1 MVFRRLMPQ
10 KSEEQYVEQ
19 IRKSVRFWDAW
30 KSWVLVGSV
39 VMLIGLFVFL
49 NWLFSFFTTPDPGGL
64 IPDENY
70 TRLWMLLA
78 FIFGM
83 QFGMN
88 VYECLAYVVKA
99 SIGGYRSERL
109 LLAMYDARDDNQ
121 QDEADD

>member
-39 VMLIGLFVFL
+39 IMLIGLFVFL
-49 NWLFSFFTTPDPGGL
+49 NWLFSFFTTPGPGGL

-78 FIFGM
+78 FIFGI
-83 QFGMN
+83 QFGIN
-88 VYECLAYVVKA
+88 IYECLAYVVKA
-99 SIGGYRSERL
+99 SIGGDRSERL

-121 QDEADD
+121 QGEADD

>member
-39 VMLIGLFVFL
+39 IMLIGLFVFL

-88 VYECLAYVVKA
+88 IYECLAYVVRA
-99 SIGGYRSERL
+99 SIGGNRSERL

-121 QDEADD
+121 QGEADD

>member
-88 VYECLAYVVKA
+88 IYECLACVVKA

-121 QDEADD
+121 QGEADD

>member
-39 VMLIGLFVFL
+39 IMLIGLFVFL
-49 NWLFSFFTTPDPGGL
+49 NWLFSFFTTPDPGGF
-64 IPDENY
+64 IPGENY

-88 VYECLAYVVKA
+88 IYECLAYVVKA

-109 LLAMYDARDDNQ
+109 LLAMYDARDDNLQ
-121 QDEADD
+121 GEADD

>member
-39 VMLIGLFVFL
+39 IMLIGLFVFF

-88 VYECLAYVVKA
+88 IYECLAYVVKA

-121 QDEADD
+121 QGEADD

>member
-39 VMLIGLFVFL
+39 IMLIGLFVFL

-88 VYECLAYVVKA
+88 IYECLAYVVKA

-121 QDEADD
+121 QGEADD

>member
-39 VMLIGLFVFL
+39 IMLIGLFVFL

-88 VYECLAYVVKA
+88 IYEWLAYVVKA
-99 SIGGYRSERL
+99 CIGGYRSERL

-121 QDEADD
+121 QGEADD

>member
-1 MVFRRLMPQ
+1 MAFGRLMPQ

-30 KSWVLVGSV
+30 KSWVIVGSV
-39 VMLIGLFVFL
+39 TMLIVLVAFL
-49 NWLFSFFTTPDPGGL
+49 NWLFSLFSTPDPGGL
-64 IPDENY
+64 VPSENY
-70 TRLWMLLA
+70 ARMWMLLA

-99 SIGGYRSERL
+99 SIGGYRTERL
-109 LLAMYDARDDNQ
+109 LLAMYDTRTDNQ
-121 QDEADD
+121 QGEADD

>member
-39 VMLIGLFVFL
+39 IMLIGLFVFL

-83 QFGMN
+83 QFGIN
-88 VYECLAYVVKA
+88 IYECLAYVVKA

-121 QDEADD
+121 QGEADD

>member
-10 KSEEQYVEQ
+10 KSDEQYVEQ

-39 VMLIGLFVFL
+39 IMLIGLFVFL

-88 VYECLAYVVKA
+88 IYECLAYVVKA

-121 QDEADD
+121 QGEADD

>member
-39 VMLIGLFVFL
+39 IMLIGLFVFL

-88 VYECLAYVVKA
+88 IYECLAYVVKA
-99 SIGGYRSERL
+99 SIGGDRSERL

-121 QDEADD
+121 QGEADD

>member
-39 VMLIGLFVFL
+39 IMLIGLFVFL

-88 VYECLAYVVKA
+88 IYECLAYVVKA
-99 SIGGYRSERL
+99 LSLIHI
-109 LLAMYDARDDNQ
+109 
-121 QDEADD
+121 

>member
-19 IRKSVRFWDAW
+19 IRKSVRSWDAW

-39 VMLIGLFVFL
+39 IMLIGLFVFL

-64 IPDENY
+64 IPSENY

-88 VYECLAYVVKA
+88 IYECLAYVVKA

-121 QDEADD
+121 QGEADD

>member
-39 VMLIGLFVFL
+39 IMLIGLFVFL
-49 NWLFSFFTTPDPGGL
+49 NWLFSFFTTPDPGGF
-64 IPDENY
+64 IPGENY

-88 VYECLAYVVKA
+88 IYECLAYVVKA

-121 QDEADD
+121 QGEADD

>member
-10 KSEEQYVEQ
+10 KSEEQCVEQ

-88 VYECLAYVVKA
+88 IYECLAYVVKA

-121 QDEADD
+121 QGEADD

>member
-10 KSEEQYVEQ
+10 KSEEQHVEQ

-39 VMLIGLFVFL
+39 IMLIGLFVFL

-64 IPDENY
+64 IPSENY

-88 VYECLAYVVKA
+88 VYETVTELTADECRSKVQQAAYEFGENV
-99 SIGGYRSERL
+99 E
-109 LLAMYDARDDNQ
+109 
-121 QDEADD
+121 

>member
-39 VMLIGLFVFL
+39 IMLIGLFVFL

-78 FIFGM
+78 CIFGM

-88 VYECLAYVVKA
+88 IYECLAYVVKA

-109 LLAMYDARDDNQ
+109 LLAMYDARDGNQ
-121 QDEADD
+121 QGEADD